1 MIEGTTCEF
10 CGKHNYSKS
19 ALYSHRK
26 RCKLYQKYRTI
37 VEDIS
42 LAVKTHIL
50 NNQEVPVEDLI
61 HEATESID
69 ETINEIKKK
78 NIVEPEVKET
88 IIEAPKI
95 KKIPESDEE
104 LTVKKSYEKFVR
116 DTIQDMYIQLGE
128 IRRLVRKLVENKE
141 LKNIKFEN
149 E

>member
-10 CGKHNYSKS
+10 CGKHNHSKS

-26 RCKLYQKYRTI
+26 RCTLYQKYKSI

-78 NIVEPEVKET
+78 NIVEPVVKET
-88 IIEAPKI
+88 IVEAPKI
-95 KKIPESDEE
+95 ERIPESNEE
-104 LTVKKSYEKFVR
+104 LTANKSYEKFVR
-116 DTIQDMYIQLGE
+116 DTIQDMYVQMGE
-128 IRRLVRKLVENKE
+128 IRMLVRRLVENKE
-141 LKNIKFEN
+141 LKNIKSEN
-149 E
+149 D